1 MARKNKVTP
10 EERIQIIQYIRE
22 GRVTSE
28 IVRLTG
34 RSQSTISRILKN
46 KIQSIT
52 TKNKSITGR
61 KITDLI
67 VLYVQQ
73 SGKWRF
79 VVKWGANF
87 SLQRFI
93 EERDLTISR
102 QALDRALGGKNIR
115 PKKLKKKPAL
125 TDLHRQK
132 RLDFIKKKHFTK

>member
-34 RSQSTISRILKN
+34 RSQSTISCIRKN
-46 KIQSIT
+46 KIQSIKK
-52 TKNKSITGR
+52 KNKRKTGR
-61 KITDLI
+61 KITVSDRVI
-67 VLYVQQ
+67 CTAVRKMKVCRE
-73 SGKWRF
+73 K
-79 VVKWGANF
+79 GANL

-102 QALDRALGGKNIR
+102 QELGQALEKKNI
-115 PKKLKKKPAL
+115 
-125 TDLHRQK
+125 
-132 RLDFIKKKHFTK
+132 